1 MTGHDPEI
9 EELRHKVHC
18 AVVLERTPPPW
29 KLDRKESTKLSL
41 KYRRGKGEILIVS
54 HAGRGWWDPTSDA
67 KGDVFGLVQR
77 LEPGLS
83 FGHVRKRLREFAG
96 LSPRFPPVDRAGGR
110 NNPDRPVAERWAE
123 RKAVWPNSPTW
134 RYLVRKRWLPYAII
148 EAASAAGV
156 LREGPAGSAWFAHLD
171 GHGVVSH
178 VDVRGPTYKGSLTG
192 GAKSLF
198 RLPPKGPPLPRLVL
212 AEAAIDALSVAAIES
227 LRKDTLY
234 TRDGRRHG
242 PGHDRRARGAARQYR
257 NAPRRASLQRCGRQW
272 TGRPLRRP
280 PPIAC
285 RKIQDPIR
293 AASPSNRGGRL
304 ERRPARQIR
313 NERSEGHDHA
323 RCDRHIAIPNARLR
337 THGKPSCDANLTV
350 ATGAKAVIGSA
361 WTPMTSMRQSKL
373 RQAFLGRRGPGLSFV
388 GSGRRPVAYWLK
400 APQDRREIMIC
411 PRRVGDAGRFK
422 RDVSLRL

>member
-1 MTGHDPEI
+1 MSE
-9 EELRHKVHC
+9 
-18 AVVLERTPPPW
+18 
-29 KLDRKESTKLSL
+29 
-41 KYRRGKGEILIVS
+41 
-54 HAGRGWWDPTSDA
+54 A

-192 GAKSLF
+192 RSEIA
-198 RLPPKGPPLPRLVL
+198 LPPAPEGSASSEAGSRRGGDRR
-212 AEAAIDALSVAAIES
+212 AERCRHREAAQGNAL
-227 LRKDTLY
+227 Y
-234 TRDGRRHG
+234 RDGRRHG

-272 TGRPLRRP
+272 TGRPLRSRHRSL
-280 PPIAC
+280 AEDLGSHSLGFAL
-285 RKIQDPIR
+285 Q
-293 AASPSNRGGRL
+293 SRGATGTTLGAPYPKRE
-304 ERRPARQIR
+304 ERC
-313 NERSEGHDHA
+313 HDHA
-323 RCDRHIAIPNARLR
+323 RCARHVAIPNARLR
-337 THGKPSCDANLTV
+337 THGKPSGDANLTV

-373 RQAFLGRRGPGLSFV
+373 RQAFLGRRGPRLV
-388 GSGRRPVAYWLK
+388 VCQVRRRPVAYWLGD
-400 APQDRREIMIC
+400 PDRRKIMIC

-422 RDVSLRL
+422 RDVSRRL